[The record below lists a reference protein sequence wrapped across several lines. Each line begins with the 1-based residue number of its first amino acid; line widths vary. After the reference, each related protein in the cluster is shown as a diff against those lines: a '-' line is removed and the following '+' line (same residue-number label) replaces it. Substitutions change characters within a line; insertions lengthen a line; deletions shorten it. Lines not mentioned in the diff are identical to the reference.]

1 MSVAASTPT
10 RNNHPLIY
18 LLIVQD
24 VHSTDWIRSGE
35 WWCWCQVKNS
45 SLLLRSAINPTAN
58 SEWVVGVLLQPPFL
72 IISDREQRNG
82 SKFLGI
88 KYLYICDCGLGNGYR
103 ALFLFLFLLFSSH
116 LIGISCR
123 QVDLL
128 SSRPTDRPDHRE
140 NDIRCLWHRCLQNFM
155 ECAHLLLLLP
165 TEELTTNS
173 WVYDISNS
181 SALSSVIEVTVGDV
195 CKLPGMSSTM
205 CSGFCGCSVW
215 QSELINF
222 IYLMCKFHFLA
233 CSSSHPMVITCT
245 FVGTFSQHKCKCAIN
260 NAWVGP

>member
-1 MSVAASTPT
+1 MDIGHCSCSCSSSSSPHIWLGLAAAKW
-10 RNNHPLIY
+10 IY
-18 LLIVQD
+18 
-24 VHSTDWIRSGE
+24 
-35 WWCWCQVKNS
+35 
-45 SLLLRSAINPTAN
+45 SAA
-58 SEWVVGVLLQPPFL
+58 
-72 IISDREQRNG
+72 
-82 SKFLGI
+82 
-88 KYLYICDCGLGNGYR
+88 
-103 ALFLFLFLLFSSH
+103 
-116 LIGISCR
+116 
-123 QVDLL
+123 
-128 SSRPTDRPDHRE
+128 DRPDHRE

-173 WVYDISNS
+173 WDYDISNS

-233 CSSSHPMVITCT
+233 CSSSHAMVITST
-245 FVGTFSQHKCKCAIN
+245 FVGTFSQHSEMQMQMRY
-260 NAWVGP
+260 